1 MNANMG
7 IVDLHYFHEA
17 WKTEIQQTQTKV
29 QRKTLHDESEKRKKK
44 EEKKRTRFPPQSFSY
59 PETEYDEFL
68 EYSAAHNGALEEED
82 TMTLVNTTQ
91 PPVHNLI
98 LSE

>member
-1 MNANMG
+1 MG
-7 IVDLHYFHEA
+7 IVDLDYFREA
-17 WKTEIQQTQTKV
+17 QKTEIQQTQTKV
-29 QRKTLHDESEKRKKK
+29 QRKTLHDESEKIKNKNK
-44 EEKKRTRFPPQSFSY
+44 KKRTRFPHQSFSY

-91 PPVHNLI
+91 PSVHNPV
-98 LSE
+98 

>member
-7 IVDLHYFHEA
+7 IVDLHYFREA

-44 EEKKRTRFPPQSFSY
+44 KKKEHVSHLRA
-59 PETEYDEFL
+59 
-68 EYSAAHNGALEEED
+68 SA
-82 TMTLVNTTQ
+82 TLKQNMM
-91 PPVHNLI
+91 
-98 LSE
+98 SS